1 MKFFRPKK
9 ETNNNAIKNIRNFNR
24 LKKENEVIKDRIC
37 RNIRNLFE
45 QEKEGYYK
53 SVRVVNFWSRS

>member
-1 MKFFRPKK
+1 MKFFTPKK

-24 LKKENEVIKDRIC
+24 LKKENEVIKDRIH

-53 SVRVVNFWSRS
+53 LVRVVNFWSRS

>member
-9 ETNNNAIKNIRNFNR
+9 ETNNNAIKTIRNFNR
-24 LKKENEVIKDRIC
+24 LKKENEVIKDRIR

>member
-24 LKKENEVIKDRIC
+24 LKKENEVIKDRIR